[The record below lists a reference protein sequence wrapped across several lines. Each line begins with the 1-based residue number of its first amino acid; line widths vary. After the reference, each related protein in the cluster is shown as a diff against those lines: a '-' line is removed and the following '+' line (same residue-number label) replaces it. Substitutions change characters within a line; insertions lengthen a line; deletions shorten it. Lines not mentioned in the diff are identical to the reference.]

1 MKRMIAILVALL
13 MLTACTGTLAEVPRN
28 GGRGNGSGGASMQT
42 LDEGIAY
49 MNGDGVDQDYEK
61 ALQLFME
68 AYEAGSMKAVRYIG
82 MMYEQGLG
90 VEQDYKKAAEYYAK
104 GVEAGD
110 LTSGYYLGLLYEQ
123 GLGMEQDC
131 AKAAE
136 LFATVEASENKSAT
150 GVVAAGYELGVL
162 YEQGLG
168 VEQDV
173 NKAIEL
179 YQEAAEY
186 EYPDA
191 FEALKRLECVS
202 KCREMQFRVDLAAF
216 QGDFPQACWRQV
228 KGNQRRNAGKDA
240 ENALPAF

>member
-1 MKRMIAILVALL
+1 MKRMIAILMALL
-13 MLTACTGTLAEVPRN
+13 MLTACTGVLAEAPRN
-28 GGRGNGSGGASMQT
+28 GGRGNGSCGGSMQT

-49 MNGDGVDQDYEK
+49 MNGDGVDQDCEK

-68 AYEAGSMKAVRYIG
+68 AYEAGSMKAARYIG
-82 MMYEQGLG
+82 MIYEQGLG
-90 VEQDYKKAAEYYAK
+90 VEQDY
-104 GVEAGD
+104 
-110 LTSGYYLGLLYEQ
+110 
-123 GLGMEQDC
+123 

-150 GVVAAGYELGVL
+150 GVVAAGYELGIL

-168 VEQDV
+168 VEQDL

-191 FEALKRLECVS
+191 IEALERLS
-202 KCREMQFRVDLAAF
+202 
-216 QGDFPQACWRQV
+216 
-228 KGNQRRNAGKDA
+228 N
-240 ENALPAF
+240 

>member
-1 MKRMIAILVALL
+1 MKRMISILVALL

-68 AYEAGSMKAVRYIG
+68 AYEAGSMKAARYIG

-123 GLGMEQDC
+123 GLGMEQDY

-168 VEQDV
+168 VEQDL

-191 FEALKRLECVS
+191 FEALKRLS
-202 KCREMQFRVDLAAF
+202 KQ
-216 QGDFPQACWRQV
+216 
-228 KGNQRRNAGKDA
+228 
-240 ENALPAF
+240 